1 MCKKLVLAAVAIVVG
16 SMVVKHTSVGSLARV
31 WWNDARQAVERQVPP
46 ETQIKR
52 LEHEVSKIDADIKQN
67 LSRLAQQEVE
77 TQKLDEDIASAKES
91 QAALKTE
98 ITALTKSLEANTQP
112 VKFDTRVARNTRK
125 LDLQVATYN
134 RRKAELK
141 SKESLLAMKRE
152 ALEANHARINEMFN
166 QKEELHVTVEELKAK
181 LAIARSNAIKNNS
194 SIELLDGSQVARCK
208 ELANSINDQLAVQ
221 VKDAEL
227 QARYGYTNAVPKVVD
242 EAKPT
247 AEVLKSAKKALEED
261 GEQRVVN
268 KDNN

>member
-52 LEHEVSKIDADIKQN
+52 LEQEVNKIDADIKQN

-77 TQKLDEDIASAKES
+77 TQKLDEDIASAKDS

-98 ITALTKSLEANTQP
+98 ITALTKGLEANTQP

-141 SKESLLAMKRE
+141 SKESLLSMKRE
-152 ALEANHARINEMFN
+152 ALEAAHARINEMFN

-181 LAIARSNAIKNNS
+181 LAIARSNAIKNNA
-194 SIELLDGSQVARCK
+194 SIELDDSQVARCK
-208 ELANSINDQLAVQ
+208 ELANAINDQLAVA
-221 VKDAEL
+221 VKEADL
-227 QARYGYTNAVPKVVD
+227 KARYGYTNAIPKVVD
-242 EAKPT
+242 EAKST
-247 AEVLKSAKKALEED
+247 TEVLKSAKKALEED
-261 GEQRVVN
+261 GEQRIVT